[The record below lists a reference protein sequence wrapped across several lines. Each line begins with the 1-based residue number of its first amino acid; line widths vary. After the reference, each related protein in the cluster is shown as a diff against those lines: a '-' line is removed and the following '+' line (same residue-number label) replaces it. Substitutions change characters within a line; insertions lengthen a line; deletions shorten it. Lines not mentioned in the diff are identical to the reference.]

1 MTRTLTLATAILALA
16 APAFAQPADIVAR
29 HAAETGER
37 QTVHFIADGGFD
49 GSYTTFG
56 TSGSPSVSALEVA
69 LRHAEENNEAQRAK
83 QLRAR
88 IAEAQDGVATA
99 TASTKQSPRISAA
112 EVALRHA
119 EEADSRQLARFLRTQ
134 IGQ

>member
-37 QTVHFIADGGFD
+37 QTVRFIAEGGFD

-56 TSGSPSVSALEVA
+56 TSGSPSISALEVA
-69 LRHAEENNEAQRAK
+69 LIHAEENNEAQRAK

-88 IAEAQDGVATA
+88 IADAQDGAVA
-99 TASTKQSPRISAA
+99 TASTKESPRISAA

-119 EEADSRQLARFLRTQ
+119 EEADSRQLARHLRTQ